1 MLCHMIWTLNTKRA
15 TGKESG
21 KWHNPVGKLH
31 WKGIGTHREYPNKTN
46 WNMKWKPEGNGVED
60 GRGQ

>member
-1 MLCHMIWTLNTKRA
+1 MIRTLNTERA
-15 TGKESG
+15 AGKANG
-21 KWHNPVGKLH
+21 RWHSLVGKLH
-31 WKGIGTHREYPNKTN
+31 WKGIETQREYPNKTN